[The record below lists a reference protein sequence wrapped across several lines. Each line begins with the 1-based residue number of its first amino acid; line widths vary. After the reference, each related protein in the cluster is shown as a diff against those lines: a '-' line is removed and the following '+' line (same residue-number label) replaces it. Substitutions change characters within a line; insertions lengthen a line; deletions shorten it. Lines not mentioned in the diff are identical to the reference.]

1 MSAFVIRNTGTGI
14 LPFSCYSA
22 SKIMYLYLNDTATC
36 KTGVEKQTNKQK
48 KKVFGKSDMIKL
60 KVFSSTV
67 SKYLIFRFLKSFNR
81 LFSCG

>member
-22 SKIMYLYLNDTATC
+22 SKIMYRYLNDTATC

-48 KKVFGKSDMIKL
+48 KLGIREKRYD
-60 KVFSSTV
+60 
-67 SKYLIFRFLKSFNR
+67 
-81 LFSCG
+81 